1 MQCQPLTANKTLC
14 VKFKTVCDLFQKCI
28 FIYTRKF
35 YELLNYFFFTP
46 TDTTISLQLYVKY
59 KKTIGP
65 RSLWQCWVTYQV
77 HTFANRAKTLILC
90 HKKDKNYPGLMI
102 DPESTP
108 SSSNL

>member
-35 YELLNYFFFTP
+35 YELLNYFFSTP
-46 TDTTISLQLYVKY
+46 TDTTISLQL
-59 KKTIGP
+59 
-65 RSLWQCWVTYQV
+65 CWVTYQV